1 MMYLSA
7 LRAQARTFLGKF
19 AKTEEGVT
27 AIEYAIV
34 AAGVAAVVSVIFKGQ
49 AGGPVYDMLAN
60 VYTQLQ
66 NKVTSMLAT
75 SGGNGGSGNPAF

>member
-49 AGGPVYDMLAN
+49 SGGPVYDMLSN
-60 VYTQLQ
+60 VYTSLQ
-66 NKVTSMLAT
+66 AKVQSMLVVNGSGSG
-75 SGGNGGSGNPAF
+75 SGGGQ